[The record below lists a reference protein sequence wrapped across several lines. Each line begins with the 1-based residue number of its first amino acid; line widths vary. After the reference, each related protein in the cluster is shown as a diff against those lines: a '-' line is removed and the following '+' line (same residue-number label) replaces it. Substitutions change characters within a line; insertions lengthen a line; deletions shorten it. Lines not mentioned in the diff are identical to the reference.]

1 MLNNRLARKVRKNSR
16 LRPLGIAGY
25 QFYTRLRPAGTGPR
39 ILANSIP
46 KAGTHL
52 LMSLLD
58 AMPGIRFS
66 GIHFAFTGASKP
78 GGSNERSLGEL
89 GTLMNRLRPAHYM
102 TGHIRH
108 QPDILAVL
116 ADAECKTIVS
126 IRDPRAIA
134 LSAAN
139 YMRSN
144 QRHPLH
150 ARVLAELPELDDRI
164 DAVITGIPPTENGP
178 GVPALAERL
187 DRYLPWLD
195 EPGVCVVRYE
205 DLIGAQGGGSVQ
217 QQRTLVSDIL
227 RFLEMPAEDGVVG
240 RVADSIYS
248 TSSATFRRGQ
258 IDSWREEMPARQ
270 VALINESCAQQM
282 LRMGYPAT

>member
-1 MLNNRLARKVRKNSR
+1 MLNNRLARKVRNNPR

-25 QFYTRLRPAGTGPR
+25 QLYTRLRPAGTGPR
-39 ILANSIP
+39 VLANSIP
-46 KAGTHL
+46 KAGTHV

-58 AMPGIRFS
+58 AMPGVRFS

-78 GGSNERSLGEL
+78 GGSNEQSLREL
-89 GTLMNRLRPAHYM
+89 ANLTDRLRPAHYM

-116 ADAECKTIVS
+116 AGAGCRTILS

-144 QRHPLH
+144 ERHPLH
-150 ARVLAELPELDDRI
+150 TRGLAELPELDDRI
-164 DAVITGIPPTENGP
+164 NAVINGVPPAGNGP
-178 GVPALAERL
+178 GFPALAERL

-205 DLIGAQGGGSVQ
+205 DLIGVHGGGSAE
-217 QQRTLVSDIL
+217 QQRTLVTEIL
-227 RFLEMPAEDGVVG
+227 QFLELPPDDAVVS

-248 TSSATFRRGQ
+248 TQSATFRRGQ
-258 IDSWREEMPARQ
+258 IDSWRQEMAPRH
-270 VALINESCAQQM
+270 VELINELCAPQM
-282 LRMGYPAT
+282 LRMGYSPT